1 MPRRAS
7 INKRKGRMSK
17 KHNRHARKATK
28 KGLEKENMPI
38 FIITLEESPRTTK
51 KKK

>member
-38 FIITLEESPRTTK
+38 FIITLESPRAARK
-51 KKK
+51 KK